1 MVYDKKR
8 KIKEA
13 LEAGRPVPTE
23 LRNEARSIKK
33 GIELDDAKTEGT
45 GTRFAHA
52 RAITHVPSTLR
63 HWLPRCLFCALRPDL
78 SALSCCAAVSPPVSP
93 ELKTHIDDEYSRVGI
108 QDPRILL
115 TTSRDPSS
123 RLTQFLKELRL
134 IFPNSQR
141 INRGNA
147 VIKELIEAAR
157 SNDFTDV
164 VIVHEHRGEP
174 DGLIVSHLP
183 YGPTA
188 YFGLSDVV
196 LRHDLTSKLGTM
208 SEAAPHLIME
218 NFSTSLGA
226 RISQILKALF
236 PVPKPDS
243 RRVMTFANR
252 DDTISFRHHVYKNTG
267 HKEVEIGEVG
277 PRFEAKLYQLK
288 LGTVDMP
295 EAESEW
301 VLRPYF
307 NTAKKRKAL

>member
-1 MVYDKKR
+1 MR
-8 KIKEA
+8 TRRSRSP
-13 LEAGRPVPTE
+13 LLF
-23 LRNEARSIKK
+23 LR
-33 GIELDDAKTEGT
+33 
-45 GTRFAHA
+45 TR
-52 RAITHVPSTLR
+52 V
-63 HWLPRCLFCALRPDL
+63 
-78 SALSCCAAVSPPVSP
+78 SAAS
-93 ELKTHIDDEYSRVGI
+93 ELKTHIDDEYARVGI

-196 LRHDLTSKLGTM
+196 LRHDLTAKLGTM
-208 SEAAPHLIME
+208 SEAAPHLIMD
-218 NFSTSLGA
+218 NFSTTLGA

-236 PVPKPDS
+236 PVPKADS

-252 DDTISFRHHVYKNTG
+252 DDTISFRHHVYKSTG